1 MLKMVLMEIIRS
13 EEELPIYVFAVWG
26 ILPVC
31 VEDLFHGL
39 YKCDEVENVK

>member
-1 MLKMVLMEIIRS
+1 MS
-13 EEELPIYVFAVWG
+13 FGVWG